1 MTKVG
6 KARVS
11 AANIV
16 SQYSGVVRGIT
27 ALRLTILSLCTV
39 AAVLAYEVA
48 RPALVNFSWS
58 FTLSD
63 YTFRID
69 ENVLMEAALWLLL
82 YVGYCARYQSIS
94 RYVSIG
100 QKKRRKVLPCLLALL
115 PVILFFVPLRLV
127 VVNVLGRNNPF
138 TQIAQLAQWF
148 KKPLTAVAFC
158 LAALCAV
165 ILIAL
170 LFMAMKVFTAR
181 AIVNRQILGKA
192 KLGRALKQGFQHC
205 LSPLFTG
212 LKFWFWLLASAI
224 LICQFAYLTF
234 MQYPIDK
241 VYVALGAL
249 ILAGYWLCGF
259 GTGFWGQY
267 HVTFICLLRRLTDH
281 EYEDM
286 AA

>member
-6 KARVS
+6 KARIS

-16 SQYSGVVRGIT
+16 SQYSGIVRGIT

-48 RPALVNFSWS
+48 KPALVNFSW
-58 FTLSD
+58 TLSVQD
-63 YTFRID
+63 WSFKVD
-69 ENVLMEAALWLLL
+69 ENVLLEAALWLLL
-82 YVGYCARYQSIS
+82 YIGYCARYESIS

-100 QKKRRKVLPCLLALL
+100 QRKRRRVLPCLLALL
-115 PVILFFVPLRLV
+115 PVIFLFVPLRLL
-127 VVNVLGRNNPF
+127 VVNLLGRQDPF
-138 TQIAQLAQWF
+138 ALVGQVAEWF
-148 KKPLTAVAFC
+148 KKPLTAVVFC

-165 ILIAL
+165 LLVAL
-170 LFMAMKVFTAR
+170 LFMAVKVFTAR

-205 LSPLFTG
+205 LAPLFTC
-212 LKFWFWLLASAI
+212 LKYWFWILASVI
-224 LICQFAYLTF
+224 LIAEFAYLTV
-234 MQYPIDK
+234 MQYSIDK
-241 VYVALGAL
+241 VWVGLGAL
-249 ILAGYWLCGF
+249 LLAGYWLCGF
-259 GTGFWGQY
+259 GPGFWGQY